1 LASFYRASIEKLRSD
16 NEHLQDELKLLE
28 QRNEDKR
35 KNGLRS
41 KKAESLVEQ
50 AGLEVIRIKKLI
62 HSLLDNLQRK
72 IKQIQSEIGELDK
85 ESTRFGQEI
94 DIHRAK
100 LGGVHAAQQ
109 NNAAIDKQIRVLEN
123 RLEKVSISN

>member
-50 AGLEVIRIKKLI
+50 AGLEDIRIKKLI
-62 HSLLDNLQRK
+62 HSP
-72 IKQIQSEIGELDK
+72 S
-85 ESTRFGQEI
+85 
-94 DIHRAK
+94 
-100 LGGVHAAQQ
+100 
-109 NNAAIDKQIRVLEN
+109 
-123 RLEKVSISN
+123 